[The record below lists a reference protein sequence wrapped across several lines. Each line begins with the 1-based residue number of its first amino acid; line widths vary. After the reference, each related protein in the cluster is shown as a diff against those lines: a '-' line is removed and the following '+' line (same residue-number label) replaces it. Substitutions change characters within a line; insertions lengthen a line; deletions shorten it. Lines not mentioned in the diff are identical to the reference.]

1 MSTVRSDT
9 TGRNCVA
16 MYRVTWNIVSHM
28 SEMLHVRL
36 RPEERKLYE
45 LAAKADKRRLSD
57 WVRLVLLA
65 AVKERVD
72 EPELI
77 NAADKAV
84 VR

>member
-1 MSTVRSDT
+1 MNT
-9 TGRNCVA
+9 TECTHGDHCHTAYTR
-16 MYRVTWNIVSHM
+16 
-28 SEMLHVRL
+28 
-36 RPEERKLYE
+36 
-45 LAAKADKRRLSD
+45 AKGMCRLSD

-65 AVKERVD
+65 AVKERLD